1 MKININFLLRHLSCM
16 MLKESMDYIR
26 LVLDICD
33 GENSV
38 LKCSYRMYIFV
49 CLFGVHVLYNP
60 ALVCGVY

>member
-1 MKININFLLRHLSCM
+1 MS
-16 MLKESMDYIR
+16 KESMDYIR

-38 LKCSYRMYIFV
+38 LKCTYRMYIFV

>member
-1 MKININFLLRHLSCM
+1 

-38 LKCSYRMYIFV
+38 LKCTYRIYVFV